1 MKTRVTLLPLLA
13 ICVMF
18 GAIGLASSGA
28 LAQDYP
34 TRTVRIIVPFSP
46 GGPGDLTARFVGQE
60 LQNALGQTFIVENRP
75 GANGV
80 IAAGVVAKVPADG
93 YTLLQISSSHT
104 VNESLMPNRPYEL
117 MRDFEPVAS
126 LNYTEMVMMVKNDL
140 PANTV
145 AEFIQLAKAKPDA
158 LSYAS
163 SGSGSAYHMAGELF
177 KTMAGVSI
185 KHVPYK
191 EAAVA
196 RSNVVG
202 GHIDLMFDALPA
214 AIELVRAG
222 RVKALAT
229 TARTR
234 SSALPQ
240 VPTVAEA
247 GVTGFESTIFIGL
260 MAPKNT
266 PAAIVGKLHGEIN
279 KVLSKPESLQFW
291 QKQGAQPMVTSREE
305 FIRFLNADIAQGAR
319 VVAISGAK
327 VE

>member
-1 MKTRVTLLPLLA
+1 MKRKGAVLLLA
-13 ICVMF
+13 TCVMF
-18 GAIGLASSGA
+18 SVVGLVASGA

-34 TRTVRIIVPFSP
+34 NRPVRIFVPFSP

-60 LQNALGQTFIVENRP
+60 LQNALGQNFLVENRP

-80 IAAGVVAKVPADG
+80 IAAGVAAKAPADG

-104 VNESLMPNRPYEL
+104 VNESLRANKPYEL

-126 LNYTEMVMMVKNDL
+126 LNYTEMVLMVKNGL
-140 PANTV
+140 AANTV
-145 AEFIQLAKAKPDA
+145 AELIQLAKAKPDA
-158 LSYAS
+158 LGYAS
-163 SGSGSAYHMAGELF
+163 SGSGSSYHMAGELF
-177 KTMAGVSI
+177 KAMAGVAI

-191 EAAVA
+191 EASVA
-196 RSNVVG
+196 RSDVIG

-214 AIELVRAG
+214 AVELVRSG
-222 RVKALAT
+222 RVRALAT
-229 TARTR
+229 TAKTR

-247 GVTGFESTIFIGL
+247 GVPGFENTIFIGL

-266 PAAIVGKLHGEIN
+266 PAPILEKLHGEIN
-279 KVLSKPESLQFW
+279 KILSKPQSLQFW
-291 QKQGAQPMVTSREE
+291 QKQGAVPMVTSREE
-305 FIRFLNADIAQGAR
+305 FSKFLKADIAQGAR
-319 VVAISGAK
+319 LVEISGAK

>member
-1 MKTRVTLLPLLA
+1 MRKRMAVLLA
-13 ICVMF
+13 VCALF
-18 GAIGLASSGA
+18 AALASVPSRA

-34 TRTVRIIVPFSP
+34 RNPVRIIVPFSP

-60 LQNALGQTFIVENRP
+60 LQNVLGQSFIVDNRP

-80 IAAGVVAKVPADG
+80 IAAGVAAKMPADG

-104 VNESLMPNRPYEL
+104 VNESLRDNKPYDL
-117 MRDFEPVAS
+117 MRDFEAVAS
-126 LNYTEMVMMVKNDL
+126 LNYTEMVLIAKNDL
-140 PANTV
+140 PANSV
-145 AEFIQLAKAKPDA
+145 RELIQLAKAKPDA

-163 SGSGSAYHMAGELF
+163 SGSGSSYHMAGELL
-177 KTMAGVSI
+177 KSMAGISI

-196 RSNVVG
+196 RSNVLG

-222 RVKALAT
+222 KVKALAT
-229 TARTR
+229 TAKVR

-247 GVTGFESTIFIGL
+247 GVPGFENTIFIGL

-266 PAAIVGKLHGEIN
+266 PAPILDKLHREIN
-279 KVLSKPESLQFW
+279 KILSKPASQQFW
-291 QKQGAQPMVTSREE
+291 QKQGAVPMVTSREE
-305 FIRFLNADIAQGAR
+305 FVRFLKADIAQGAHL
-319 VVAISGAK
+319 VAISGAK